1 MSKLDEAL
9 LQHMRYLV
17 FTEGRPFSYR
27 DFRYFEVNG
36 ESYSMAHGTYRNK
49 ISKLK
54 KTGEVEDEYNA
65 GVAFYTLRGYRFGKT
80 KARMMTMTPM
90 MTPNHMVVSPV
101 TNVINNNEITR
112 LPVYKAIQ
120 RLPPDRKAL
129 HNIRLR
135 FHVQDSWT
143 ILESSSKYKP
153 NAVSKDI
160 QLPVLNTD
168 NLNIKIIIHR
178 TNTISVIVG
187 CSNAPVVVNIED
199 IIRLCTALTRVEER
213 LSRIVDDCGNSLPG
227 GYESIP
233 IPNYKTWSV
242 RMWHFGADSK
252 ITNEFAQEKFC
263 ETWQVAEKVLARVYN
278 NKNLRHNGNGNRRVK
293 RQEIQE
299 HPNKSFADAIKD
311 KVGLDSCVGQNPKL
325 GRRTSASQTK
335 PTWREKHSLGL

>member
-1 MSKLDEAL
+1 MSKLDEAM

-17 FTEGRPFSYR
+17 FTEGRPFSYL
-27 DFRYFEVNG
+27 DFRDFEVND
-36 ESYSMAHGTYRNK
+36 ESYSMTHGTYRNK

-65 GVAFYTLRGYRFGKT
+65 GVAFYTLKGHRFGKA

-112 LPVYKAIQ
+112 LPIYKAIQ
-120 RLPPDRKAL
+120 RFPPDRKAL

-135 FHVQDSWT
+135 FQVQDSWT
-143 ILESSSKYKP
+143 ILQSSSSKYKP

-168 NLNIKIIIHR
+168 NLNIRIIIHR

-187 CSNAPVVVNIED
+187 CSNAPVVINTQD
-199 IIRLCTALTRVEER
+199 IIHLCTALTRVEER

-242 RMWHFGADSK
+242 RMWHFGTDSK

-263 ETWQVAEKVLARVYN
+263 ETWQVAEKVLARAYN
-278 NKNLRHNGNGNRRVK
+278 DKNLKQNGNGRIK

-299 HPNKSFADAIKD
+299 RPNKSFADAIKD
-311 KVGLDSCVGQNPKL
+311 KVGLALMAKRDVFD
-325 GRRTSASQTK
+325 A
-335 PTWREKHSLGL
+335 

>member
-1 MSKLDEAL
+1 MSKLDEAM
-9 LQHMRYLV
+9 LQHMHYLV

-49 ISKLK
+49 ISALMKA
-54 KTGEVEDEYNA
+54 GIVEQEFNS
-65 GVAFYTLRGYRFGKT
+65 GQAFYTLKGVRFGKA
-80 KARMMTMTPM
+80 KARMMMMTSL

-101 TNVINNNEITR
+101 TNVINNNNDITR
-112 LPVYKAIQ
+112 LPIYKAIHT
-120 RLPPDRKAL
+120 LPLDKKAL

-135 FHVQDSWT
+135 FQVQDSWT
-143 ILESSSKYKP
+143 ILASSSKYKL
-153 NAVSKDI
+153 NTVSKDI

-168 NLNIKIIIHR
+168 NLNIRIIVHR

-187 CSNAPVVVNIED
+187 CSNAPVVIDTQD
-199 IIRLCTALTRVEER
+199 IIRLCTALTRAVER
-213 LSRIVDDCGNSLPG
+213 LSRIVDNCGNSLPG

-242 RMWHFGADSK
+242 RMWHFGTDSK

-278 NKNLRHNGNGNRRVK
+278 NKNLRHNGNGNRRVR

-299 HPNKSFADAIKD
+299 YPNKSFVDAIKD
-311 KVGLDSCVGQNPKL
+311 KVGLALMAKRNVFD
-325 GRRTSASQTK
+325 A
-335 PTWREKHSLGL
+335 